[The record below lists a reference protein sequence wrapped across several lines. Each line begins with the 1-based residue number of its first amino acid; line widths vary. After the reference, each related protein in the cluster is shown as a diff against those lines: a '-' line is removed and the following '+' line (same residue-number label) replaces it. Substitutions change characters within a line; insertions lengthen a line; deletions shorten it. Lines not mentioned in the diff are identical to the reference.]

1 MLKIMKY
8 LKKSAVSVV
17 AIIILLLI
25 QALCDISLPDYTS
38 KIVNV
43 GIQQGGIE
51 NAVPEVI
58 KENELK
64 RLLMF
69 VDNDDK
75 DTVEDAYTLVKSG
88 DTSDENYDEYVEKYP
103 KLETEN
109 VYVLKEID
117 KEKNEKLNEILGKP
131 EMALLA
137 IEKDGE
143 ESKKIK
149 EGILKMMPPQ
159 AAMVMKD
166 KSLIEIMKTMSEEQ
180 LDSIRKEMFKKFDSM
195 PDSIITQSA
204 IAYVNNEYKSIGID
218 LDNLQNKYILKSGG
232 QMLGIAILSMF
243 VTIIV
248 TYLAAKVAATLG
260 KILRNNVYEKV
271 MSFSN
276 EEMKKF
282 STASLITRS
291 TNDIQQIQM
300 MMVMILRFIFYA
312 PMMAMMGIFKVIN
325 TNVSMSWIIGVAVL
339 CIVFL
344 LGILFTFVMPKF
356 KLVQDLVDR
365 LNLVSREIITGIMP
379 IRAFS
384 NQKHEEERFD
394 KANGDLTK
402 VNIFVNRIMS
412 CMMPAMMLVMN
423 LIAVLIVYK
432 GTYSIDAGTMQVGDM
447 MAFIQYT
454 MQIIMSF
461 LVIAMMSVM
470 IPRASV
476 SAGRICEVIE
486 TEPTIEDPKNAKEFS
501 GNKKG
506 VVEFKNV
513 SFKYPDAEE
522 EILSDI
528 SFTAKPGETTAFI
541 GSTGSGKST
550 LINLIP
556 RFFDVTEGQILV
568 DGVDIREVTQKNLR
582 EKIGYVPQKGI
593 LFTGTIASNLRYGNP
608 DATDEEIREA
618 AEIAQATEFI
628 DSKPEGFDTKIAQ
641 GGTNVSGGQKQRLS
655 IARAIAKNP
664 EIYIFDDS
672 FSALDLKTD
681 AALRKALKKKT
692 GNSTVLI
699 VAQRISTILHAEQI
713 IVLDEGKV
721 IGKGTHEE
729 LLKTCEVYKQ
739 IALSQLS
746 KEELGNE

>member
-166 KSLIEIMKTMSEEQ
+166 KSLIEIMETMPEEQ
-180 LDSIRKEMFKKFDSM
+180 LDSMRKEMFKKFDSM

-218 LDNLQNKYILKSGG
+218 LDNLQNKYILKSGA

-312 PMMAMMGIFKVIN
+312 PMMALMGIFKVIN

-522 EILSDI
+522 NILSDI

-568 DGVDIREVTQKNLR
+568 DGVDIREVTQKDLR
-582 EKIGYVPQKGI
+582 DKIGYVPQKGI

-608 DATDEEIREA
+608 DATDEQIREA

-692 GNSTVLI
+692 GDSTVLI

-729 LLKTCEVYKQ
+729 LLKNCEVYKQ